1 MGIGNSNSYIA
12 YKKEWRKLCDWL
24 SPLYIKMGVVFGNLF
39 NGSCKVGGMVYKM
52 KSIKDKLLYYFI
64 LMIIGTIV
72 CFSFYGIFSVWMYE
86 KELSYCD
93 EKTLDLYSN
102 SFEYELDSLEDFL
115 QNMTTNNNY
124 FMLLS
129 LKGGISIDKKIE
141 AEYLTREVIQS
152 EVKDSS
158 ALFYYSKNGN
168 EFYYR
173 TGKQFR
179 REIYGAELRN
189 FMKEASQDFLA
200 MNESDYRYWKIMDI
214 GGKKILTNTYHS
226 GDLYMTA
233 MVDLDACVEEFS
245 GNEKEYF
252 FYNQDQVLASSN
264 RLLFQKIDGNKI
276 LREDVSGNGEHT
288 YHWIRK
294 KGGSIVQARF
304 FDDYGLGLCIVS
316 KMEGIWKLSS
326 VAMILL
332 VFLVIALL
340 AFFLLVYGYV
350 KKATV
355 YPLERISELSDQMRE
370 SGRRMRKK
378 LLEEPES
385 AVHLEAS
392 DSDGIREYAK
402 ISEALNELVDQKI
415 ELEQENEARQRE
427 KNQALLQY
435 YQLQTRSH
443 FFLNCLKSLY
453 NMANTGEIE
462 KMKMMILGFSNHLR
476 FIFRDNLKLIP
487 LKDEIAELNDYQS
500 IIQMDSAKPIVLDMS
515 VPDEAMDCLVPPLLI
530 QTFLENSY
538 KYSNTKTGMLC
549 FRVHAEISDAADR
562 KYLHMKI
569 SDNGAG
575 YSNEVLRALADDS
588 EEYKQYHVGIANL
601 KRRMK
606 LIYGKECQT
615 AFFNLPGSG
624 ACSVLYIPIRNE
636 ENNHEKREH

>member
-1 MGIGNSNSYIA
+1 
-12 YKKEWRKLCDWL
+12 
-24 SPLYIKMGVVFGNLF
+24 
-39 NGSCKVGGMVYKM
+39 M
-52 KSIKDKLLYYFI
+52 KSIKEKLLYYFI
-64 LMIIGTIV
+64 LMIFGTIV
-72 CFSFYGIFSVWMYE
+72 CFTFYGIFSVWMYE

-102 SFEYELDSLEDFL
+102 SFEYELDGLEDFL

-129 LKGGISIDKKIE
+129 LKGGIRIDKKIE
-141 AEYLTREVIQS
+141 AEYLTREMIKS
-152 EVKDSS
+152 EVKNSS

-173 TGKQFR
+173 TGKHFCK
-179 REIYGAELRN
+179 EIYGTDLRN
-189 FMKEASQDFLA
+189 FMKEASQDFLT

-252 FYNQDQVLASSN
+252 FYSRDQVLAPSN
-264 RLLFQKIDGNKI
+264 GLLFQKIDRNKI
-276 LREDVSGNGEHT
+276 FREDASDNTEHT
-288 YHWIRK
+288 YHWIRNN
-294 KGGSIVQARF
+294 GGSIVQARF

-316 KMEGIWKLSS
+316 KMEGVWKLSS

-332 VFLVIALL
+332 VCLVIALL
-340 AFFLLVYGYV
+340 AFFLVVYGYV

-378 LLEEPES
+378 LLEEPEP
-385 AVHLEAS
+385 AVHLAAS
-392 DSDGIREYAK
+392 ESDGIREYAK
-402 ISEALNELVDQKI
+402 ISEALNELVEQKI

-453 NMANTGEIE
+453 NMANIGEIE

-487 LKDEIAELNDYQS
+487 LRDEIAELNDYQS
-500 IIQMDSAKPIVLDMS
+500 IIQLDSAQPIVLDMS
-515 VPDEAMDCLVPPLLI
+515 IPDEAMNCLVPPLLI

-538 KYSNTKTGMLC
+538 KYSNTKTGILC
-549 FRVHAEISDAADR
+549 FRVQAEISDAADR

-569 SDNGAG
+569 SDNGSG

-601 KRRMK
+601 KRRIK

-624 ACSVLYIPIRNE
+624 ACSVLYIPIQNE
-636 ENNHEKREH
+636 ENNHEQRKH